1 MDSLNTDGIHIRY
14 SNNIWIKNLVIG
26 TGDECVLM
34 IKNINITNIRCGPR
48 HGISI
53 RSLAAGFNIEDKVIG
68 VHGNWGVKI
77 SDVRFNDIYG
87 TTLTQIAVTLN
98 CIESNPCRKFQM
110 KDINIACHRVGGPAK
125 SYCSYAHGASYGQ
138 EYPPSCLI

>member
-1 MDSLNTDGIHIRY
+1 MKKVRKRIDVAVTSVERRFLVMVDSFGGGRGGWGWF
-14 SNNIWIKNLVIG
+14 SW
-26 TGDECVLM
+26 
-34 IKNINITNIRCGPR
+34 
-48 HGISI
+48 
-53 RSLAAGFNIEDKVIG
+53 
-68 VHGNWGVKI
+68 GNWGVKI